1 MTAQELVGRDN
12 TVQINVIRKEGFIGH
27 VIVKWIATGDHDGNN
42 DITPLEGRVSQN
54 RVNPLLHDNS
64 F

>member
-54 RVNPLLHDNS
+54 S
-64 F
+64 